1 MFNLFTK
8 WTFLFVLDDTD
19 LNSKIRTLEKSITN
33 QSKSISEYKEDI
45 SNLNIY
51 ATSSGY
57 VSNLTWI
64 L

>member
-1 MFNLFTK
+1 MFTK